1 MSGTSSDKGRVASV
15 PSACSSPGARIPAS
29 SGAPAGLG
37 NDGSGGGRG
46 DRMLSGTCGIC
57 RDGIP
62 REPALG
68 DPPLPVAAV
77 VWLGGPSPRW
87 GSARW
92 VSAPRDLWACHFL
105 GLGRPEVPRGA
116 WEWRGPAWGLGSGSG
131 GGAAPAVCG
140 RCSDPRGSAS
150 GAPSPAWHCSS
161 VWFLFLRLLLG
172 RAFCGAPH
180 PHLAQSWVPQTLP
193 RRVWIRP

>member
-1 MSGTSSDKGRVASV
+1 
-15 PSACSSPGARIPAS
+15 
-29 SGAPAGLG
+29 
-37 NDGSGGGRG
+37 
-46 DRMLSGTCGIC
+46 MLSGTCGIC

-92 VSAPRDLWACHFL
+92 VSAPRDLWDCHFL

-116 WEWRGPAWGLGSGSG
+116 WEWRGLAWGLGSGRGAEPLQLCVDGAQTREVQRLAPPALLGTVLPSG
-131 GGAAPAVCG
+131 
-140 RCSDPRGSAS
+140 SY
-150 GAPSPAWHCSS
+150 SS
-161 VWFLFLRLLLG
+161 VYCLAEPFAVRPTPISRKAGSPRLS
-172 RAFCGAPH
+172 PD
-180 PHLAQSWVPQTLP
+180 
-193 RRVWIRP
+193 